1 MIKRNQKYVIDKNKE
16 KEKAIQTLKINIK
29 SEQQRTKEEGK
40 EKELQKLI
48 QNNFKN
54 DNKKYTLVITLNGH
68 CLNTQ

>member
-54 DNKKYTLVITLNGH
+54 DNKKYTLVITLNGN

>member
-48 QNNFKN
+48 QNNFNN
-54 DNKKYTLVITLNGH
+54 DNKKYTLVITLNGN